1 MPTFVKSLRN
11 VLDAD
16 ANATAIN
23 AGAYLYSTQA
33 EALNAGDQLFIISE
47 YVTRYRELM
56 ISIGTSTAEE
66 AGNLVTA
73 SLQDSLGNY
82 PDPVTTFFAAGVQ
95 IGFTTP
101 SFPGLPTPFPVASY
115 GTQGG
120 IVNNVGL
127 RHYHHQIQFG
137 LFLDGSTNIVGYFGG
152 TVITDYMTD
161 NFFPNGTILEA
172 GGAAGT
178 WDQTNISLGDFRGIQ
193 KPVTA
198 VAGTGIGFYS
208 TNALLGDPLNI
219 QAGTIFEQG
228 MLTGHFTEDGV
239 DKQLGQST
247 NTNNISVGG
256 AGDGI

>member
-47 YVTRYRELM
+47 YATRYKELLVGT
-56 ISIGTSTAEE
+56 GTSPEE
-66 AGNLVTA
+66 AGNFITG

-101 SFPGLPTPFPVASY
+101 PFPGAPTPFPVANY
-115 GTQGG
+115 GRQGG
-120 IVNNVGL
+120 LVGNVGL

-137 LFLDGSTNIVGYFGG
+137 LSLDGSVTTTGWLGG
-152 TVITDYMTD
+152 TVTTDYMVD
-161 NFFPNGTILEA
+161 NFGSNGTILEA
-172 GGAAGT
+172 GGASGT
-178 WDQTNISLGDFRGIQ
+178 WDQTNISLGNFRGIQ
-193 KPVTA
+193 KPITA
-198 VAGTGIGFYS
+198 VAGGGIGLPL
-208 TNALLGDPLNI
+208 TNALLGDPL
-219 QAGTIFEQG
+219 GTQVGGIFEQG

-247 NTNNISVGG
+247 STNNISVGG